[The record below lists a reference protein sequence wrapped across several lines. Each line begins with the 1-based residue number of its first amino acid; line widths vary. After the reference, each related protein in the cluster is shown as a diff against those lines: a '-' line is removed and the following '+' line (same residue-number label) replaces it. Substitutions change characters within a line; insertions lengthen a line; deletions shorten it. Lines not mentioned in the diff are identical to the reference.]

1 MAARMAVR
9 GRARGAGLVVRAAA
23 VESAPAAKAA
33 PAKKAKKAKKAKA
46 EGPVFNDSRWVNGT
60 WDLSQFKGSD
70 GETDWD
76 LVIDAEIERRDILER
91 NPQGTEF
98 TNPQT
103 FQASQIPAW
112 NWIKRFHLE
121 EAERL
126 NGRAAMVGYL
136 AAGVIELANGTG
148 LVEQQESFL
157 GKLALHLVVFGCLI
171 FRDWK
176 KDIKNFTNL
185 ADEATFYDRQW
196 EATWDGVERP
206 ED

>member
-1 MAARMAVR
+1 M
-9 GRARGAGLVVRAAA
+9 
-23 VESAPAAKAA
+23 
-33 PAKKAKKAKKAKA
+33 
-46 EGPVFNDSRWVNGT
+46 
-60 WDLSQFKGSD
+60 
-70 GETDWD
+70 
-76 LVIDAEIERRDILER
+76 IDAEIERRDILER

>member
-1 MAARMAVR
+1 MAVR